1 MDSFVG
7 PLFCDVFERQTQREL
22 QHLSKQSNS
31 SRTGAIWHAT
41 ARRSR
46 LWDVTNSPRSG
57 LPGGSRAPMTTERK
71 RAWLEIVIVLALSLG
86 ASAIYSIV
94 ALAKQLAATEALNA
108 QTVRLNPS
116 LAEQPIFDLIYQI
129 LGIIFGLAPV
139 ALVLFLLWK
148 PGVSPFS
155 TLGFNLT
162 QPWRDLGRGFG
173 LAALIGIPGL
183 GLYLVGNALGITV
196 TIEPRALDTFWWT
209 IPILILAALRAALVE
224 ELIVVGYLFTRLR
237 EFGWRTWQIIGST
250 ALLRGSYHL
259 YQGFGPFI
267 GNVVMGVVFGLAYQ
281 RWGRTMPLV
290 IAHWILD
297 IVSFTGYGVVR
308 ALLPGFLPGT

>member
-1 MDSFVG
+1 
-7 PLFCDVFERQTQREL
+7 
-22 QHLSKQSNS
+22 
-31 SRTGAIWHAT
+31 
-41 ARRSR
+41 
-46 LWDVTNSPRSG
+46 
-57 LPGGSRAPMTTERK
+57 MTTERK

-94 ALAKQLAATEALNA
+94 ALAKQRAATEALNA